1 MGRNVVSPFKEVR
14 VALEMKRYLKG
25 GFHGSVHVSKSN
37 TLIRFLLILSPSVTP
52 LRCSTVH

>member
-25 GFHGSVHVSKSN
+25 GFHGSVHVSKSKYFN
-37 TLIRFLLILSPSVTP
+37 SFLINIIAKCYPTQM
-52 LRCSTVH
+52 